1 MSKVDTLSIS
11 KEDLRDIIKQEIIEV
26 MKERSL
32 TEINPYHKGSGSK
45 QGGRFTSKADG
56 KIYSVP
62 HKHKDKVKN
71 IPTGR
76 GRNQNGKPVAKFGMN
91 SGSPDK
97 QCGRVTVDGD
107 AKKKTRRCDGYAKNY
122 WDSVDEGIDIVSGAP
137 ESDELTKQKKTRQA
151 RQDNIGA
158 MPKELAKLARGVME
172 ARDFASGASEMW
184 EATSTLRRLSGLPE
198 GLVAPA
204 DSPLAQKCRS
214 AGFRTFEDLLKA
226 MDAMHRASN
235 GKLTEPATKAKG

>member
-1 MSKVDTLSIS
+1 MSKPDTYTIS
-11 KEDLRDIIKQEIIEV
+11 KSELRDIIKQEIESV

-32 TEINPYHKGSGSK
+32 KEINPYHKGAGK
-45 QGGRFTSKADG
+45 DGGQFTSKKAG
-56 KIYSVP
+56 KVYSVP

-76 GRNQNGKPVAKFGMN
+76 GLNKNGRPVARFGMN

-97 QCGRVTVDGD
+97 QCGRVTVDGEK
-107 AKKKTRRCDGYAKNY
+107 KKKTRRCDGYKKNY
-122 WDSVDEGIDIVSGAP
+122 WDSVDEGIDIITGMP
-137 ESDELTKQKKTRQA
+137 ESDELSDQKKTKQA
-151 RQDNIGA
+151 RQDQIGV
-158 MPKELAKLARGVME
+158 MPKELARLARGVME
-172 ARDFASGASEMW
+172 ARDFDSGASEMW

-198 GLVAPA
+198 GLVSPA
-204 DSPLAQKCRS
+204 DSPLAQKCKA
-214 AGFRTFEDLLKA
+214 AGFRTFEDLLRA

>member
-1 MSKVDTLSIS
+1 MSKPDTYTIS
-11 KEDLRDIIKQEIIEV
+11 KSELRDIIKQEIESV

-45 QGGRFTSKADG
+45 DGGKFTSKKDG

-62 HKHKDKVKN
+62 HKHKGKVKN

-76 GRNQNGKPVAKFGMN
+76 GRNKNGKPVAKFGMN

-97 QCGRVTVDGD
+97 QCGRVTVDGEK
-107 AKKKTRRCDGYAKNY
+107 KKKTRRCEDYPKKY
-122 WDSVDEGIDIVSGAP
+122 WQNEGIDIITGMP
-137 ESDELTKQKKTRQA
+137 ESDELSDQKKTKQA
-151 RQDNIGA
+151 RQDQIGV
-158 MPKELAKLARGVME
+158 MPKELARLARGVME
-172 ARDFASGASEMW
+172 ARDLDSGASEMW

-198 GLVAPA
+198 GLVSPA

-214 AGFRTFEDLLKA
+214 AGFRTFEDLLRA